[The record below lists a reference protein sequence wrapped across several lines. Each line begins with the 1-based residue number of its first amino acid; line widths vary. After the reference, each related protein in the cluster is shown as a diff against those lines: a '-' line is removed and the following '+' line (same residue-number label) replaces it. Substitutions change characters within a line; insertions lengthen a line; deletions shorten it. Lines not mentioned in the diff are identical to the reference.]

1 MNWFYHL
8 PLRRKLIA
16 SFLSV
21 AALCVLVGTIGLRA
35 VNLVA
40 TTGHEM
46 STNQIP
52 SLLALD
58 KVNVGLAN
66 IRRLELGM
74 ITAVIRKDDAGY
86 AQRRE
91 ELRTNAYKQVQQG
104 IAEFTPLADP
114 EERGMLEALV
124 KDVATYT
131 TFANAQTARLDAGN
145 GDSALAR
152 TPDGKVLFDTG
163 SESVAR
169 LIASQAK
176 EAIRNEA
183 VITADVRSAQRDLI
197 LVMLGAVV
205 AAMGIGFFLSS
216 YLVRVTSLIGER
228 SATLQSLC
236 IANLGKGLAAL
247 SRGDLDVKVEY
258 GTKPMNLDYRDEL
271 GALARSVDGIV
282 ATSVTSI
289 KAYELATS
297 TLRDTIRESDLLI
310 KAARSGQLET
320 RADASRYLGGF
331 HALVDGLNQT
341 LESVAMPLQE
351 AGVVL
356 QRLADRDLSARMTS
370 SYEGDYE
377 KMKTAINTAAS
388 NLDELLSD
396 VNAAASQVAA
406 AGGQITSGSQSLAQ
420 SASEQAGS
428 IEEVSSSLQEMA
440 AMTKQNTDNTRV
452 ATTYVGEARARTAEG
467 TVRMAELSEAINRIK
482 ASSDQTAKI
491 VKTIDEIAFQT
502 NLLALN
508 AAVEA
513 ARAGDAG
520 KGFAVVADEVR
531 SLALRSAEASKQT
544 AALIDESVVNA
555 NGGVALNLEVLKTLE
570 AINAQ
575 VEKVSGVVAE
585 IAAASEQQTQG
596 VGQING
602 AVLQMN
608 GVTQQVASSAEESA
622 SAAEELA
629 SQSNVLSDMVG
640 RFTLTSTSSRRTA
653 ASKAKAPRSSAG
665 GAAPKAGQGFAS
677 HPTNGN
683 GTRKAGSN
691 GHTNGNGHSNGNGHA
706 ARFSAEDLMPFDDDG
721 LLSDF

>member
-1 MNWFYHL
+1 MNWFYHM
-8 PLRRKLIA
+8 PLRRKLIL

-21 AALCVLVGTIGLRA
+21 ATLCVIVGSIGLRA
-35 VNLVA
+35 IGVVA
-40 TTGHEM
+40 DIGHDM

-52 SLLALD
+52 MGLALD

-66 IRRLELGM
+66 MRRLELGM
-74 ITAVIRKDDAGY
+74 ITAVMRKDTPTY
-86 AQRRE
+86 VNRRE
-91 ELRTNAYKQVQQG
+91 NLRNVIYKQVQEG
-104 IAEFTPLADP
+104 MANMAPIADT
-114 EERGMLEALV
+114 EERVALAELS
-124 KDVATYT
+124 KDIASYT
-131 TFANAQTARLDAGN
+131 AYTDGQITRLDAGEAE
-145 GDSALAR
+145 GALAR
-152 TPDGKVLFDTG
+152 DVEGKALYEAG
-163 SESVAR
+163 NAKVAR
-169 LIASQAK
+169 LLESQAK
-176 EAIRNEA
+176 SAGLDEAA
-183 VITADVRSAQRDLI
+183 ITADAASARRQLI
-197 LVMLGAVV
+197 VAMLAAVA
-205 AAMGIGFFLSS
+205 AAMGIGFSLSG
-216 YLVRVTSLIGER
+216 YLVRVTSLIAER

-236 IANLGKGLAAL
+236 ITNLGKGLTAL

-271 GALARSVDGIV
+271 GALARSVDGII
-282 ATSVTSI
+282 ATNVTSI
-289 KAYELATS
+289 KAYELAAS
-297 TLRDTIRESDLLI
+297 TLRDTIRESELLI
-310 KAARSGQLET
+310 KAARTGQLET

-331 HALVDGLNQT
+331 HTLVDGLNQT
-341 LESVAMPLQE
+341 LESVATPLQE

-356 QRLADRDLSARMTS
+356 QRLADRDLSVRMTS

-377 KMKTAINTAAS
+377 RMKTAINTAAS

-420 SASEQAGS
+420 AASEQAGS

-440 AMTKQNTDNTRV
+440 AMTKQNTDNTRI
-452 ATTYVGEARARTAEG
+452 ATTYVAEARARTAEG
-467 TVRMAELSEAINRIK
+467 TARMADLSAAINRIK
-482 ASSDQTAKI
+482 TSSDQTAKI

-544 AALIDESVVNA
+544 AALIDESVLNA

-570 AINAQ
+570 AINSQ
-575 VEKVSGVVAE
+575 VEKVSGVVGE

-640 RFTLTSTSSRRTA
+640 RFTLTRTASRRASAKEPKAPAGNGTA
-653 ASKAKAPRSSAG
+653 ASPQRSAG
-665 GAAPKAGQGFAS
+665 FAVHTKGSGTHKA
-677 HPTNGN
+677 NGN
-683 GTRKAGSN
+683 GNGS
-691 GHTNGNGHSNGNGHA
+691 GHSNAHA
-706 ARFSAEDLMPFDDDG
+706 ARFSAEALLPFDDDG